1 MPNFILRTVFI
12 SPPYMLMTEKA
23 FHLLQ
28 IFRFFFIW
36 RDLGPAPGFAG
47 FEAAQCGAGA
57 GATEGLNPLGRG
69 RLIS

>member
-28 IFRFFFIW
+28 IFRFFFIGEISA
-36 RDLGPAPGFAG
+36 RHQVSLGLKQRSAEPAQ
-47 FEAAQCGAGA
+47 E
-57 GATEGLNPLGRG
+57 R
-69 RLIS
+69 RKD